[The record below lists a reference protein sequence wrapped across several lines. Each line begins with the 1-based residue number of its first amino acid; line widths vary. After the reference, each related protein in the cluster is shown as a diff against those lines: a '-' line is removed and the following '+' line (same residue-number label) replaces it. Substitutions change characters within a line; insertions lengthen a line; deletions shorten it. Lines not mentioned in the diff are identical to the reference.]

1 MLTVQQVKEKLS
13 VNEQTV
19 YKWIREGKLKA
30 TKFGGGE
37 RPRVRISEEQLN
49 EFMST

>member
-1 MLTVQQVKEKLS
+1 MHTVQYVKEKLG

-30 TKFGGGE
+30 TKFGGE
-37 RPRVRISEEQLN
+37 KRPRVRISEEQLN
-49 EFMST
+49 DFLST

>member
-1 MLTVQQVKEKLS
+1 MHTVQYVKDKLG

-30 TKFGGGE
+30 TKFGGGN
-37 RPRVRISEEQLN
+37 RPRVRITDEQLD
-49 EFMST
+49 EFLST